1 MKTLVWQRKS
11 RIDDHEWDLS
21 LTNGRLNLWRDSFA
35 IATAYG
41 GRSIE
46 WMKIAWPD
54 EIVVAWR
61 EMLDAMKKEEMR

>member
-11 RIDDHEWDLS
+11 RIDGHEWDLS
-21 LTNGRLNLWRDSFA
+21 LTYGRLNLWRDSFA

-46 WMKIAWPD
+46 WLKIAWPD
-54 EIVVAWR
+54 EVVVAWQ
-61 EMLDAMKKEEMR
+61 EMLYVMRKEAVR

>member
-11 RIDDHEWDLS
+11 RIDGREWDLS
-21 LTNGRLNLWRDSFA
+21 LANGRLNLWRDSVA
-35 IATAYG
+35 IATADG
-41 GRSIE
+41 ARSME